1 MWKEAA
7 LFYESRMAGLGK
19 SFAAEVDRTIELL
32 WSGSFLKQVH
42 RWVQSGAEFSWRG
55 TRIQSSIGR
64 IQTPLSSS
72 RWPINAGGQVTGGG
86 ANSTLTARRT
96 RTRARPQRLIKCHA
110 ARAGGRGR

>member
-1 MWKEAA
+1 MWNLKRRRSFTNPGWLAWA
-7 LFYESRMAGLGK
+7 NLLPPK
-19 SFAAEVDRTIELL
+19 STEQLL

-110 ARAGGRGR
+110 ARAGGRGH